1 MLTAPFVIY
10 RKKRDSV
17 DDKKV
22 PKYLTRK
29 DLRSLGINDNFRD
42 ELVIN
47 FNNVKTK
54 KIRLCVYWLMVM
66 LSMLITG
73 MRLMT
78 LLTYIYPIITLSRG
92 MSEISDIQ
100 KPSNNI

>member
-1 MLTAPFVIY
+1 M
-10 RKKRDSV
+10 

-54 KIRLCVYWLMVM
+54 KIRLCVY
-66 LSMLITG
+66 
-73 MRLMT
+73 
-78 LLTYIYPIITLSRG
+78 
-92 MSEISDIQ
+92 
-100 KPSNNI
+100 